1 MEKVKTVEGE
11 TKAVGLIVVALL
23 AIACSALQGCAVPA
37 LLGVKSY
44 QSGDTKIDFITG
56 VDFGFGMNG
65 IDTVNNNRGIAN
77 EQKSG
82 GATLKNAQA
91 RY

>member
-1 MEKVKTVEGE
+1 MKKVSTVESE
-11 TKAVGLIVVALL
+11 VKALGIGVVAIL
-23 AIACSALQGCAVPA
+23 AVIMSVLSGCAVPA

-65 IDTVNNNRGIAN
+65 IDTVKNNRGIN
-77 EQKSG
+77 PEQED
-82 GATLKNAQA
+82 GAKMKPSSQ

>member
-1 MEKVKTVEGE
+1 MRKVSTVEGE
-11 TKAVGLIVVALL
+11 TKAVGIVVVALL
-23 AIACSALQGCAVPA
+23 AFACASLQGCAVPA

-65 IDTVNNNRGIAN
+65 VDTVNNNRGIAT
-77 EQKSG
+77 EQKG
-82 GATLKNAQA
+82 QGASFRNAA
-91 RY
+91 AKY